1 GDIVPRFM
9 DHDHLFVYERHYKNQ
24 QWLVIAN
31 FSASAVDLPEGLAR
45 EGCVVIQTGTVE
57 NNTISGFGAIVIET
71 NA

>member
-1 GDIVPRFM
+1 M

-45 EGCVVIQTGTVE
+45 RLCCDS
-57 NNTISGFGAIVIET
+57 NRHSGK
-71 NA
+71 

>member
-1 GDIVPRFM
+1 
-9 DHDHLFVYERHYKNQ
+9 
-24 QWLVIAN
+24 
-31 FSASAVDLPEGLAR
+31 EGLAR

>member
-1 GDIVPRFM
+1 
-9 DHDHLFVYERHYKNQ
+9 
-24 QWLVIAN
+24 
-31 FSASAVDLPEGLAR
+31 SASAVDLPEGLAR